1 MKGSD
6 AVVHLGYAVMRGQLS
21 DTELHDNNV
30 NGTLKV
36 FESAKNNKISKIIN
50 LSSVSVYGQGEDLS
64 EKSPLNPSLKFTYAQ
79 HKAEIELLSQKRFPT
94 VIHLRSHLIF
104 GKNCQSFLRN
114 MVNSRVYIKP
124 PSPLP
129 RLQVVHEAD
138 VAQAI
143 LLCLKK
149 DVSGAF
155 NLAAPEIVSIPELVK
170 HQGRRV
176 LPIPL
181 AMAKNLVSI
190 GKILGSRDE
199 FTWLEVMDTS
209 LTVNSDRA
217 KNELGW
223 SVQYSAWAAVDE
235 MQKTGP
241 SAAA

>member
-1 MKGSD
+1 MMGSG
-6 AVVHLGYAVMRGQLS
+6 AVVHLGYAVMQGKLS

-30 NGTLKV
+30 NGTLKA
-36 FESAKNNKISKIIN
+36 FEAAQNNKISKIVN

-64 EKSPLNPSLKFTYAQ
+64 EKSPLNPSPKFTYAQ
-79 HKAEIELLSQKRFPT
+79 HKAEIETLSQRRFPH
-94 VIHLRSHLIF
+94 VIHIRSHLIF
-104 GKNCQSFLRN
+104 GKNCQPFLRN
-114 MVNSRVYIKP
+114 MVNSPVYIKP

-138 VAQAI
+138 VAHAI
-143 LLCLKK
+143 LLCLTK

-155 NLAAPEIVSIPELVK
+155 NVAAPEIVSIPDLVK

-181 AMAKNLVSI
+181 SMAKNLAAM

-217 KNELGW
+217 KKELGW
-223 SVQYSAWAAVDE
+223 SAQYSAWDAVNE
-235 MQKTGP
+235 MQKTSF
-241 SAAA
+241 SA